1 MYKRSKLL
9 LASWVACALYLIYI
23 LAYFLTKIPDTPT
36 IADAIGAGLATI
48 LVGPHILITF
58 LALIFNIIGWSS
70 VKPWAA
76 LTGAI
81 LYCVAAI
88 MFMLYCIFV
97 IPSIVLSFVG
107 FAKMRK
113 APLYSMPSQGI
124 PAQSSLANDQP
135 VLVSGQRPISFRT
148 QEGDW
153 TDKITPILPLIY
165 VLWFC
170 GIAAGTFFLL
180 SLIFK

>member
-9 LASWVACALYLIYI
+9 LASWIISSMYLTYI
-23 LAYFLTKIPDTPT
+23 LAYFWVKTPDNPNT
-36 IADAIGAGLATI
+36 AESIGIGLVTM
-48 LVGPHILITF
+48 LVGPHIFITF

-97 IPSIVLSFVG
+97 IPSIILSFVG

-113 APLYSMPSQGI
+113 TPHYSAPYQAQPSPMAPPP
-124 PAQSSLANDQP
+124 PAPSAASWEAP
-135 VLVSGQRPISFRT
+135 
-148 QEGDW
+148 EKDW
-153 TDKITPILPLIY
+153 VDKIAPALPLVY

-170 GIAAGTFFLL
+170 GIAAAVFFVLN
-180 SLIFK
+180 LIFK